1 MKAHRAV
8 RYRLHPGSVRKNQ
21 QLHGTAGACRFVW
34 NHMVG
39 KLRDEY
45 EAWGTCNF
53 SYMSTKN
60 VPTPGLGRTFT
71 VLRKHSYPWLQGYSA
86 YIVKSSLQPIERT
99 YQAFFKD
106 LETGGKL
113 NRKPPQFHGKWTTTP
128 SFPIN
133 YVSAK
138 VSGDSLYV
146 QKVGWIKLVGN
157 NPYPDGE
164 FRSGTVKYECGNWY
178 AYLVYEVDAQASLP
192 HSIKEVGID
201 RNIAEGRLAVLS
213 DGTKHGGP
221 DLERKV
227 AKRKRYERSMA
238 RKREVY
244 WKDQKNLCGPKPH
257 DRSRYQPSKR
267 YLRTQIKHQRACA
280 AERFARKNW
289 GHHVSKAIASEYD
302 VAYVE
307 KLNIRGM
314 TKSARGTKQK
324 PGKNVGAKSG
334 LNRQILASAWGTLE
348 LCLSYK
354 MEVRHVDPAYTSQT
368 CHRCGHVDK
377 DNRKDSDF
385 KCTAC
390 GHTDD
395 ADVNAALNVL
405 AFGNG
410 ATGRGGGD
418 TGGASCHSRP
428 RKRQEMSNESLADF
442 AT

>member
-1 MKAHRAV
+1 
-8 RYRLHPGSVRKNQ
+8 
-21 QLHGTAGACRFVW
+21 
-34 NHMVG
+34 
-39 KLRDEY
+39 
-45 EAWGTCNF
+45 
-53 SYMSTKN
+53 
-60 VPTPGLGRTFT
+60 
-71 VLRKHSYPWLQGYSA
+71 
-86 YIVKSSLQPIERT
+86 
-99 YQAFFKD
+99 
-106 LETGGKL
+106 
-113 NRKPPQFHGKWTTTP
+113 
-128 SFPIN
+128 
-133 YVSAK
+133 
-138 VSGDSLYV
+138 
-146 QKVGWIKLVGN
+146 
-157 NPYPDGE
+157 
-164 FRSGTVKYECGNWY
+164 
-178 AYLVYEVDAQASLP
+178 
-192 HSIKEVGID
+192 
-201 RNIAEGRLAVLS
+201 
-213 DGTKHGGP
+213 
-221 DLERKV
+221 
-227 AKRKRYERSMA
+227 
-238 RKREVY
+238 
-244 WKDQKNLCGPKPH
+244 
-257 DRSRYQPSKR
+257 
-267 YLRTQIKHQRACA
+267 
-280 AERFARKNW
+280 
-289 GHHVSKAIASEYD
+289 ASEYD